1 MRVSCARPTSRRSVS
16 LCVME
21 LYADATAAAS
31 ALRSSAAEL
40 AQARQRVGALDAAL
54 AAAAAAA
61 AAAQAAHAEASSRA
75 AVCAGG
81 ACVCVCVSVCVFAS
95 GIACHTPR
103 QAETEQARVKLL
115 SEFAAR
121 ESASHAAAA
130 AAQDAHRVRAVHAVR
145 LLWRCCERAL
155 QRGTRRSW
163 ARLKS
168 AARLLLSVRSCV
180 TRASR
185 VCVQ

>member
-1 MRVSCARPTSRRSVS
+1 MLGVALGTALAQSEMRLCVMRESGPMRVSCARPTSRRSVS

-21 LYADATAAAS
+21 LYADVTAAAS

-81 ACVCVCVSVCVFAS
+81 ACVCVCVCLY
-95 GIACHTPR
+95 AC
-103 QAETEQARVKLL
+103 
-115 SEFAAR
+115 
-121 ESASHAAAA
+121 
-130 AAQDAHRVRAVHAVR
+130 
-145 LLWRCCERAL
+145 
-155 QRGTRRSW
+155 
-163 ARLKS
+163 
-168 AARLLLSVRSCV
+168 LLLVLRV
-180 TRASR
+180 ILRARPRRNKR
-185 VCVQ
+185 V